1 MTDCRHHPSSFER
14 TRRIAASLILIVT
27 IVLIGFVAWAGSW
40 RGGLQPDSV
49 TFLDAAQ
56 RLADGKGLSHRWAY
70 WDPVYETAHLPT
82 RTTMWPPGYT
92 AAIAAMIKSGC
103 SAYDGARRVAGI
115 ALYLLPLAL
124 FGLACRMTTPGR
136 AALCAAAAACCF
148 PVLRFAG
155 VVLAEP
161 LFLLMVLLPLMAAS
175 RGATAPRARTAG
187 AWLLTAGVLGAT
199 AFLVRLPGASL
210 GAALAVAALWTRRR
224 FGRRTGLAMLIPAT
238 GPLAVA
244 IGGWV
249 LRNRLLSGSAVA
261 SFPNGPYSLIANLRE
276 VPRNVL
282 SEWFGWK
289 SLYPG
294 LLALLRPLQVGLLL
308 VLIGLALWNAWRG
321 WTRPRQPIVPDSA
334 AIDPGGTGHA
344 AGSLLVLTF
353 LIAYAALI
361 FAATAGKGLM
371 AEARYFVVVLP
382 VVTLLLTVWATSGA
396 MRASNEACTAR
407 ADLSRFT
414 GVAATLLL
422 CAAQAT
428 ALLRWTSE
436 PSPESYVVTTRD
448 SPVIAWLRDHTTPD
462 ELLLTTAGAEIAMY
476 RPNPILRVARRP
488 HSARQTTSW
497 SDVDELARR
506 AGARYLIHWRNS
518 EPNPYDAESSRFEQ
532 SLNDPAIFRERE
544 PVTLGEHIIYRVGIS
559 AGTGSG
565 ASRAG
570 TGHGKGQSRRAE
582 ALAYD
587 EAGAYVERSSQSP
600 LMH

>member
-1 MTDCRHHPSSFER
+1 MTDYRHDASSFER

-27 IVLIGFVAWAGSW
+27 IAVIGFVAWVGRW

-70 WDPVYETAHLPT
+70 WDPVYETAVLPT
-82 RTTMWPPGYT
+82 RTTLWPPGYT
-92 AAIAAMIKSGC
+92 TAIAAMIKSGY
-103 SAYDGARRVAGI
+103 SAYDGARRIADI

-124 FGLACRMTTPGR
+124 FGLARRMTTPGR
-136 AALCAAAAACCF
+136 AALCAAAATCCF

-161 LFLLMVLLPLMAAS
+161 LFLLMVMLTLTAAS

-187 AWLLTAGVLGAT
+187 AWLLAAGVFGAL

-210 GAALAVAALWTRRR
+210 GAALAVAAWWTGRR
-224 FGRRTGLAMLIPAT
+224 FGRRSGLAFLIVAT
-238 GPLAVA
+238 APLAVA

-261 SFPNGPYSLIANLRE
+261 SFPTGPYSLIANLRE

-294 LLALLRPLQVGLLL
+294 ALALLRPLQVGLLL
-308 VLIGLALWNAWRG
+308 ALSGLALWNASRYWRA
-321 WTRPRQPIVPDSA
+321 RHQPGEPITPQKRSNQSSA
-334 AIDPGGTGHA
+334 WQADHATGT
-344 AGSLLVLTF
+344 LIVLTF

-361 FAATAGKGLM
+361 FTATVGKGLL

-396 MRASNEACTAR
+396 MRVSKGARAAR
-407 ADLSRFT
+407 ADLPRFM

-422 CAAQAT
+422 TTAQAT
-428 ALLRWTSE
+428 ALIRWTSE

-544 PVTLGEHIIYRVGIS
+544 PVTLGEHIIYRVG
-559 AGTGSG
+559 AGPTP
-565 ASRAG
+565 A
-570 TGHGKGQSRRAE
+570 
-582 ALAYD
+582 
-587 EAGAYVERSSQSP
+587 P
-600 LMH
+600 